1 MVSIDTV
8 HSQAVSVSY
17 QASSRR
23 VVNLAAAF
31 VVVLIAASC
40 SANDTDNP
48 IPTSAPVLTTAPST
62 FTTTTTTLPPGPTLW
77 FIQEGE
83 TLSGIAEANGITLE
97 ELLRANPLIT
107 EPGLI
112 SVGQQLVIPEPTTDL
127 GDGEPGLQLPEDT
140 EPDLPA
146 LRSTTSTTERELT
159 TTPPGG

>member
-1 MVSIDTV
+1 VNVS
-8 HSQAVSVSY
+8 SPAN
-17 QASSRR
+17 SRR
-23 VVNLAAAF
+23 LINLAAALA
-31 VVVLIAASC
+31 VALIAASC
-40 SANDTDNP
+40 AGSDADNP

-83 TLSGIAEANGITLE
+83 TLSGIAEANGITVE

-112 SVGQQLVIPEPTTDL
+112 SVGQQLVIPEPTTAP

-146 LRSTTSTTERELT
+146 LISTTSTTERELT
-159 TTPPGG
+159 TTTQGG